1 MSLVVS
7 RMNMV
12 PSDLNIT
19 FKSYGMQFRLTFY
32 FAMTINKSHNNF
44 YVGIYLSNHVFTHE

>member
-1 MSLVVS
+1 
-7 RMNMV
+7 MNMV

-32 FAMTINKSHNNF
+32 FAMTINKSHNNL
-44 YVGIYLSNHVFTHE
+44 YVGIYLSNHVFTHG